1 MFKRIG
7 TMKVLV
13 LTTVLPA
20 RKLHGSE
27 VASQNII
34 EALQQN
40 GCEVTVLG
48 YGRKE
53 DGELHVAPHEVLV
66 SERSVETKQAK
77 LKAMGWFALSLLK
90 QLPYSSAKYISSDY
104 IKRVQSLLNTQSY
117 DAIVIDHAQ
126 MGWLLAVI
134 RHPKMALIA
143 HNLEHEMYQQHF
155 ERSQN
160 RLAKWIYGREAGLVK
175 QLEAKVASSAQE
187 VWTLTHHDA
196 SYFAQFSQARAL
208 SLPSSF
214 ANLQTEPIEKAFDI
228 GIIGS
233 WSWKPN
239 EEGLRWFLE
248 TVYPLLP
255 DSLTIHV
262 AGRGADWVSE
272 DYPQIHYR
280 GFVEDS
286 KAFMMQARVMAIPTL
301 SGGGIQ
307 IKTLDA
313 IASGSQIV
321 GTATA
326 FRGIANP
333 PRTVSIADQPQKFAQ
348 SLIAA
353 VGLEQSIEDLDEAQQ
368 WYRDR
373 QAQFLSE
380 MGEAIDHLK
389 PSISSIKTLPSPS
402 KFRT

>member
-1 MFKRIG
+1 
-7 TMKVLV
+7 MKVLV

-34 EALQQN
+34 EALQHN
-40 GCEVTVLG
+40 GCDVTVLG

-53 DGELHVAPHEVLV
+53 DGELHIAPHEVLV

-77 LKAMGWFALSLLK
+77 LKALGWFAFSVIK
-90 QLPYSSAKYISSDY
+90 RLPYSSAKYISSDY

-126 MGWLLAVI
+126 IGWLLDVVK
-134 RHPKMALIA
+134 HPKIALIA
-143 HNLEHEMYQQHF
+143 HNLEHEIYRQHY

-160 RLAKWIYGREAGLVK
+160 RLAKWVYRREAKLIK
-175 QLEAKVASSAQE
+175 RLEARVASAAQE
-187 VWTLTHHDA
+187 VWTLTQHDTN
-196 SYFAQFSQARAL
+196 YFAQFTNARTL

-214 ANLQTEPIEKAFDI
+214 ANLQAEPIPKAFDI

-255 DSLTIHV
+255 PSLSVHV
-262 AGRGADWVSE
+262 AGRGADWITES
-272 DYPQIHYR
+272 YPNIHYR

-286 KAFMMQARVMAIPTL
+286 KVFMMQARVMAIPTL

-313 IASGSQIV
+313 IASGSHIV
-321 GTATA
+321 GTSTA
-326 FRGIANP
+326 LRGIANP
-333 PRTVSIADQPQKFAQ
+333 PRTVSIADQPQQFAQ
-348 SLIAA
+348 QLIAA
-353 VGLEQSIEDLDEAQQ
+353 VGMNCSIEDLEESQQ

-373 QAQFLSE
+373 QARFLHE
-380 MGEAIDHLK
+380 VNQALQNLK
-389 PSISSIKTLPSPS
+389 PTIALNSLVN
-402 KFRT
+402 

>member
-1 MFKRIG
+1 MFRPID
-7 TMKVLV
+7 TMKILV

-34 EALQQN
+34 EALQHN

-53 DGELHVAPHEVLV
+53 DGELHIAPHEVLV

-77 LKAMGWFALSLLK
+77 LNAMGWFALSLIK
-90 QLPYSSAKYISSDY
+90 RLPYSCAKYITSDY

-117 DAIVIDHAQ
+117 DAIVLDHAQ
-126 MGWLLAVI
+126 MGWLLDVI
-134 RHPKMALIA
+134 RHPRIVLIA
-143 HNLEHEMYQQHF
+143 HNLEHEMYQQHV
-155 ERSQN
+155 EQSRN
-160 RLAKWIYGREAGLVK
+160 RFAKWVYRREATLVK
-175 QLEAKVASSAQE
+175 RLEAKVASSAQE
-187 VWTLTHHDA
+187 IWTLTHHDA

-214 ANLQTEPIEKAFDI
+214 ANLHPEPIQKAFDI

-255 DSLTIHV
+255 ASLTVHI
-262 AGRGADWVSE
+262 AGRGADWVAE
-272 DYPQIHYR
+272 DYPKIHYR

-301 SGGGIQ
+301 SGGGVQ

-321 GTATA
+321 GTAIA

-348 SLIAA
+348 ALIAA
-353 VGLEQSIEDLDEAQQ
+353 VGMEPSIEDLEQAQQ
-368 WYRDR
+368 WYCDR

-380 MGEAIDHLK
+380 VGEAIDNLK
-389 PSISSIKTLPSPS
+389 PAVSRFVNQGASSTV
-402 KFRT
+402 

>member
-1 MFKRIG
+1 
-7 TMKVLV
+7 MKVLV
-13 LTTVLPA
+13 VTTVLPA

-34 EALQQN
+34 EALQHN

-53 DGELHVAPHEVLV
+53 DGELHIAPHEVLV

-77 LKAMGWFALSLLK
+77 LKAFGWFAFSLLK
-90 QLPYSSAKYISSDY
+90 RLPYSSAKYISSDY
-104 IKRVQSLLNTQSY
+104 IKRVQSLLSTESY

-126 MGWLLAVI
+126 IGWLLDVI
-134 RHPKMALIA
+134 KHPKIALIA
-143 HNLEHEMYQQHF
+143 HNLEHEIYRQHY

-160 RLAKWIYGREAGLVK
+160 RLAKWVYQREAKLVK
-175 QLEAKVASSAQE
+175 RLEARVASAAQE
-187 VWTLTHHDA
+187 VWTLTQHDTN
-196 SYFAQFSQARAL
+196 YFAQFTQARTL

-214 ANLQTEPIEKAFDI
+214 ANIQAEPIPKVFDI

-255 DSLTIHV
+255 PSLNVHV
-262 AGRGADWVSE
+262 AGRGADWITES
-272 DYPQIHYR
+272 YPKIHYR

-321 GTATA
+321 GTSTA
-326 FRGIANP
+326 LRGIANP
-333 PRTVSIADQPQKFAQ
+333 PRTVAIADQPQQFAQ
-348 SLIAA
+348 QLATAVSLDYSIA
-353 VGLEQSIEDLDEAQQ
+353 DLAESQQ

-373 QAQFLSE
+373 QARFLHE
-380 MGEAIDHLK
+380 VKQGMQALVT
-389 PSISSIKTLPSPS
+389 SIELDRLVIPK
-402 KFRT
+402 